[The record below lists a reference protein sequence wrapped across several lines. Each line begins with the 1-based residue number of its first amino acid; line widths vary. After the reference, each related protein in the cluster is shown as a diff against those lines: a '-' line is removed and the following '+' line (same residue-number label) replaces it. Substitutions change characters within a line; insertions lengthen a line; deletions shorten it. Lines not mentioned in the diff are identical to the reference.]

1 MLFLTTAVL
10 TRDGSTRDHHGRFIE
25 ATAPTGRRVRR
36 HMPDRGTSLLIY
48 WEDLQALMMYCHNEQ
63 VHGNLLDRSR

>member
-1 MLFLTTAVL
+1 
-10 TRDGSTRDHHGRFIE
+10 
-25 ATAPTGRRVRR
+25 
-36 HMPDRGTSLLIY
+36 MPDRGTSLLIY